1 MYRHILRLRAF
12 NYAQYQCQWGVLLVH
27 SCTGLALFFIV
38 ARLEVLNRQIIG
50 IREYYGVNIT
60 HKTGSCEVLAHI
72 AMKYIRPGL
81 LSKNAYRGS
90 MEMGRW
96 NRTRKLKSL
105 Q

>member
-1 MYRHILRLRAF
+1 M
-12 NYAQYQCQWGVLLVH
+12 
-27 SCTGLALFFIV
+27 
-38 ARLEVLNRQIIG
+38 LNRQIIG

-90 MEMGRW
+90 SMGRVASFILAQDLHSSLLLPG
-96 NRTRKLKSL
+96 LKCSIAR
-105 Q
+105 